1 MSSFDRSKLEELAGM
16 IRGAESSD
24 RIVLMQKYN
33 LMIENWGDSFSKAKS
48 LIDIQ
53 EVIDTTSLTNDKKTA
68 MSDII
73 DALLIGDAAATDEV
87 TLASKLIE

>member
-1 MSSFDRSKLEELAGM
+1 MSTFDRTKLDELAEM
-16 IRGAESSD
+16 IRSTESVD

-33 LMIENWGDSFSKAKS
+33 IMIENWTDSFSKAKS

-53 EVIDTTSLTNDKKTA
+53 EIIDTTSLSTDKKTA
-68 MSDII
+68 MTGII
-73 DALLIGDAAATDEV
+73 DALLVGDAVATDEV